1 MSEGWQRF
9 YRVVRRI
16 PRGRVTTY
24 GAVAAFAGLPR
35 HARHVGYALA
45 ALAAGADKVPWHR
58 VLGSRPGGRAAVTIR
73 DPAASDLQRRLL
85 EAEGV
90 AFDEKGHVEL
100 DRFGWIRRTRPRRR
114 SAR

>member
-1 MSEGWQRF
+1 MTEGWQRF

-24 GAVAAFAGLPR
+24 GAVAALAGLPR

-45 ALAAGADKVPWHR
+45 ALAAGNDDVPWHR
-58 VLGSRPGGRAAVTIR
+58 VLGKRPRGHAAITMK
-73 DPAASDLQRRLL
+73 DPAAGDLQRRLL

-90 AFDEKGHVEL
+90 AFDDRGLVAL
-100 DRFGWIRRTRPRRR
+100 SRFGWRGSSRGG
-114 SAR
+114 